1 MALGQAATKQEMC
14 SSRGWVS
21 LLSVVALALAML
33 GCSSGRPGTPNL
45 PAPILST
52 TVGPGD
58 TLDILVMGEK
68 DLPHEF
74 KVNPDGTIDFPY
86 LDRIDVAGLEP
97 QQIVDRLKSKLVEAK
112 ILSKPQVTLLVKQ
125 YASKKISIIGQVN
138 KPGSLTW
145 NEGLKLFEAIAQSG
159 GFTSIADS
167 NHVILTRQTAPGKSI
182 TVTVSVDAIAEGSQP
197 DLPLQAGD
205 SIKVDARV
213 F

>member
-1 MALGQAATKQEMC
+1 MPWRLRATNVVMRRFWVWLAVVVM
-14 SSRGWVS
+14 SVVS
-21 LLSVVALALAML
+21 LA
-33 GCSSGRPGTPNL
+33 CSGSRPGPPNL

-58 TLDILVMGEK
+58 TLEISIVGEK

-74 KVNPDGTIDFPY
+74 KINPDGTLDFPY
-86 LDRIDVAGLEP
+86 LDRIEVAGLEP
-97 QQIVDRLKSKLVEAK
+97 QQLVDRIKSKLKDAG
-112 ILSKPQVTLLVKQ
+112 ILSHPQVTLIVKQ

-138 KPGSLTW
+138 KPGSLPW
-145 NEGLKLFEAIAQSG
+145 NDGLKLFEAIAQSG

-167 NHVILTRQTAPGKSI
+167 NHVVLTRQTAPGKSV

-197 DLPLQAGD
+197 DLALQAGD

>member
-1 MALGQAATKQEMC
+1 MLRVLALF
-14 SSRGWVS
+14 
-21 LLSVVALALAML
+21 VALLVA
-33 GCSSGRPGTPNL
+33 CSGGHPPPPNL

-58 TLDILVMGEK
+58 SLEISVVGEK
-68 DLPHEF
+68 DLPRDF

-86 LDRIDVAGLEP
+86 LDRVSVAGMEP
-97 QQIVDRLKSKLVEAK
+97 QQITDTLKKKLAEAK
-112 ILSKPQVTLLVKQ
+112 ILTNAQVILAVKQ
-125 YASKKISIIGQVN
+125 YASKRVSLIGQVN
-138 KPGSLTW
+138 KPGSVPW

-167 NHVILTRQTAPGKSI
+167 NHVILTRQTAPGKSV
-182 TVTVSVDAIAEGSQP
+182 TVTISVDAIAEGSQP
-197 DLPLQAGD
+197 DVLLQAGD